1 MAAFCPSERI
11 RFSNAGNRFA
21 VAAPDGAPGAA
32 PRATGFAEL
41 PAAAPPSLPGDALR
55 APWAPLPE
63 EVVSCSRSCCSATS
77 LRNSPSG
84 VNSRRST
91 TLKVSSCLGSDNG
104 FSLRHFSDNS
114 RGGRILAP
122 PHWRSQVPPPRSG
135 ILHPKIEGTV
145 LLQTVEP
152 LACQDPIGI
161 AAVEPYK
168 GRFSYRLY

>member
-11 RFSNAGNRFA
+11 KFSNAGDRFA
-21 VAAPDGAPGAA
+21 VAAAGGATGAA
-32 PRATGFAEL
+32 SSNTGFVEL
-41 PAAAPPSLPGDALR
+41 PDAEPESLAGDALR
-55 APWAPLPE
+55 AAWAALPE
-63 EVVSCSRSCCSATS
+63 EAVSCSRSCCSATS

-104 FSLRHFSDNS
+104 FSLRHFSNEI

-122 PHWRSQVPPPRSG
+122 PRWRSQVPPLRSG
-135 ILHPKIEGTV
+135 ILHPKIEGAV
-145 LLQTVEP
+145 VLQTVKA
-152 LACQDPIGI
+152 LARQDPIGI

-168 GRFSYRLY
+168 GRFSYRL